1 MAKKVARVEECDP
14 VAELPHREITAGGVL
29 EVRITELAKMEM
41 SELLASSVQPST
53 IKAYNAHFKAWKSF
67 LKAVVDLDDPYL
79 RGVSEEDKTLLVG
92 LMMLRRRQAGHR
104 GK

>member
-1 MAKKVARVEECDP
+1 
-14 VAELPHREITAGGVL
+14 L